1 MKRPKW
7 DTARARQLLD
17 EGWDTVAVA
26 DAVGVSVN
34 ALRSWMHRQNL
45 KATKKTDTEPV
56 PSADQQEQDPGGAP
70 AGSELASA
78 VELEGQ
84 SAKADARKLRPTL
97 VPTSLIRAVATI
109 REYGCYKYHD
119 PENWRKVDPQ
129 RYRDALYR
137 HLLAYLDD
145 PEGVDE
151 ESGLPHLWHLACNA
165 AFLIEMAE

>member
-70 AGSELASA
+70 A
-78 VELEGQ
+78 
-84 SAKADARKLRPTL
+84 
-97 VPTSLIRAVATI
+97 
-109 REYGCYKYHD
+109 
-119 PENWRKVDPQ
+119 
-129 RYRDALYR
+129 
-137 HLLAYLDD
+137 
-145 PEGVDE
+145 
-151 ESGLPHLWHLACNA
+151 
-165 AFLIEMAE
+165 